1 MRWHFFAAVPGTD
14 RPAARW
20 SILQVAFPA
29 VVLAIASATASADIH
44 RCTDAEGLVTFT
56 DSPSRKFKSCVLL
69 YRDAQA
75 PASRAEPPPGAPASG
90 APASGAPRARGDSP
104 AATVR
109 GNPGPENF
117 PRVERTE
124 QRDRD
129 LKARQIVER
138 ELANEQRLLEDAR
151 RQAAALGQA
160 AAADRPDPR
169 LRDLQNTVSRHERNI
184 AEIQRQLAVMK

>member
-1 MRWHFFAAVPGTD
+1 MRWHWNAPVPGTD

-29 VVLAIASATASADIH
+29 VVLAVASATASADIH

-69 YRDAQA
+69 YR
-75 PASRAEPPPGAPASG
+75 
-90 APASGAPRARGDSP
+90 
-104 AATVR
+104 VR

>member
-1 MRWHFFAAVPGTD
+1 MRWHLNAPVPGTD

-20 SILQVAFPA
+20 SILQVAVPA

-75 PASRAEPPPGAPASG
+75 PAPRAEPPPGAPA
-90 APASGAPRARGDSP
+90 PGAPRARGDSP

>member
-1 MRWHFFAAVPGTD
+1 MRWHVKAPLPGTP
-14 RPAARW
+14 RP
-20 SILQVAFPA
+20 VATWPTLRTALPA
-29 VVLAIASATASADIH
+29 VLLAIAPAAAMADIH

-75 PASRAEPPPGAPASG
+75 PASRVEPAAGTGAPAQ
-90 APASGAPRARGDSP
+90 GAPRARGDSP
-104 AATVR
+104 AAAVR

-117 PRVERTE
+117 PRIERAE

-138 ELANEQRLLEDAR
+138 ELASEQRLLDEAR
-151 RQAAALGQA
+151 RQVAALGA
-160 AAADRPDPR
+160 TVTDRADPR
-169 LRDLQNTVSRHERNI
+169 LRDLQNSVSRHERNI

>member
-1 MRWHFFAAVPGTD
+1 MRWHLNAPVPVPVPGTD

-75 PASRAEPPPGAPASG
+75 PASRAEPPPGAPA
-90 APASGAPRARGDSP
+90 PGAPRARGDSP
-104 AATVR
+104 ATTVR

-138 ELANEQRLLEDAR
+138 ELANEQRLLEDTR

-160 AAADRPDPR
+160 ATADRPDPR